1 MGIQALAAILAT
13 DKVTKQ
19 KSKFNWYFLI
29 AGILILYFGLS
40 NNQSTKQS
48 ELQKITVELY
58 KDITNVKGRRS
69 SVDYKFWT
77 KEYKNQFNILNGSIT
92 RGKHESIANLKGGQI
107 VDLFITT
114 SDLEK
119 LSVGKEDITVRGI
132 NLYEN
137 SLMTTDEFYH
147 NRELYR
153 VRLKL
158 FSVFTALMLML
169 NGLTNISKKLNYIII
184 GIFIGTIIIMRILEI
199 GIY

>member
-1 MGIQALAAILAT
+1 LAGILTT

-19 KSKFNWYFLI
+19 KSNFNWYFLI
-29 AGILILYFGLS
+29 AGILILYSGLS
-40 NNQSTKQS
+40 NNQLTKQS

-58 KDITNVKGRRS
+58 KDITNVKGRRG

-77 KEYKNQFNILNGSIT
+77 KEYKNQFNILNGSIN

-132 NLYEN
+132 KLYEN
-137 SLMTTDEFYH
+137 SLMTTNEFYH
-147 NRELYR
+147 NREMYR

-158 FSVFTALMLML
+158 FSVFTALMLIL
-169 NGLTNISKKLNYIII
+169 NGLTNIPKKLNYIII
-184 GIFIGTIIIMRILEI
+184 GTFIGMIIVMRILGI

>member
-1 MGIQALAAILAT
+1 LAVILTT

-19 KSKFNWYFLI
+19 KSNFNWYFLI
-29 AGILILYFGLS
+29 AGVLILYLGLS
-40 NNQSTKQS
+40 NNQLTKQS
-48 ELQKITVELY
+48 KLQKITVELY

-77 KEYKNQFNILNGSIT
+77 KEYKNQFNILNGSIN

-158 FSVFTALMLML
+158 FSVFTALMLIL
-169 NGLTNISKKLNYIII
+169 NGLTNIPKKLNYIII
-184 GIFIGTIIIMRILEI
+184 GTFIGMIIIMRILGI

>member
-1 MGIQALAAILAT
+1 M
-13 DKVTKQ
+13 TKQ
-19 KSKFNWYFLI
+19 KSNFNGYFLI

-48 ELQKITVELY
+48 ELQKITVELS
-58 KDITNVKGRRS
+58 KDIINVKGRRS

-119 LSVGKEDITVRGI
+119 LSVGKEDITVRSI

-158 FSVFTALMLML
+158 WSVFTALMLIL
-169 NGLTNISKKLNYIII
+169 NGLTNIPKKLNYIII
-184 GIFIGTIIIMRILEI
+184 GAFIGTIIIMRILEV

>member
-1 MGIQALAAILAT
+1 
-13 DKVTKQ
+13 
-19 KSKFNWYFLI
+19 
-29 AGILILYFGLS
+29 LYLGLS
-40 NNQSTKQS
+40 NNQLTKQS

-77 KEYKNQFNILNGSIT
+77 KEYKNQFNILNGSIN

-158 FSVFTALMLML
+158 FSVFTALMLIL
-169 NGLTNISKKLNYIII
+169 NGLTNIPKKLNYIII
-184 GIFIGTIIIMRILEI
+184 GTFIGMIIIMRILGI